1 LKKKQ
6 KEEYPMKRTFFKLT
20 IILSFSLLFLD
31 VFAAPAF
38 SRNGGPMMRGYM
50 HGRGQGMQGMMMD
63 RIDLSEE
70 QSQQIRMHCD
80 MRRQERNEIQNKII
94 QKRSELRD
102 LLEKKE
108 IDKKAIDATVQDL
121 KNLYAE
127 MLEHRVDEI
136 LKLRAILTPEQFEKL
151 KYLSTEEGERR
162 GPGRGKFRE

>member
-1 LKKKQ
+1 LKK

-20 IILSFSLLFLD
+20 IILSLSLLFLD
-31 VFAAPAF
+31 AFSAPAF
-38 SRNGGPMMRGYM
+38 SQNRGPMMRGYM
-50 HGRGQGMQGMMMD
+50 HGRGSSQGMMD

-80 MRRQERNEIQNKII
+80 MRRQERNEIENRIV
-94 QKRSELRD
+94 QKRIELRD

-151 KYLSTEEGERR
+151 KYLSTEESERR
-162 GPGRGKFRE
+162 GPRKGGFRE